1 MASLVVSLAGPDRP
15 GLVNSLSERITAGG
29 GSWLESRLAHLA
41 GTFAGIVLVRVPDE
55 GAEALAAALS
65 SLSETGLAVRIIAGT
80 QPTPPTE
87 QITLEL
93 LGNDRPGIVRDVTQT
108 LHGLGV
114 NIEEF
119 SSHIESAAFTG
130 EDMFRAI
137 ARLGLPPG
145 LSAQD
150 VGAALETLTAEFM
163 VDVQPPEDAG

>member
-1 MASLVVSLAGPDRP
+1 MASLVISLAGPDRP
-15 GLVNSLSERITAGG
+15 GLVNSLSATITAGG

-41 GTFAGIVLVRVPDE
+41 ETFAGIVLVAVPDE
-55 GAEALAAALS
+55 KAEALATALCA
-65 SLSETGLAVRIIAGT
+65 LTTAGLTVNVIASAGA
-80 QPTPPTE
+80 QTPVE

-119 SSHIESAAFTG
+119 SSQIENAAFTG
-130 EDMFRAI
+130 EDMFRAV
-137 ARLGLPPG
+137 ARLGLPLG

-150 VGAALETLTAEFM
+150 VRAALEKLAAEFM
-163 VDVQPPEDAG
+163 VDIKAPENA

>member
-15 GLVNSLSERITAGG
+15 GLVNSLSVRIAAGG

-41 GTFAGIVLVRVPDE
+41 GTFAGIILVRVPDE

-65 SLSETGLAVRIIAGT
+65 TLSEEGLAVNIITGT
-80 QPTPPTE
+80 ESEPPAE
-87 QITLEL
+87 QVTLEL
-93 LGNDRPGIVRDVTQT
+93 LGNDRPGIVREVTQT
-108 LHGLGV
+108 LRGLGV

-130 EDMFRAI
+130 EDMFRAV

-145 LSAQD
+145 LSAHD
-150 VGAALETLTAEFM
+150 VSTALERLTAEFM
-163 VDVQPPEDAG
+163 VDIRQPEAA

>member
-41 GTFAGIVLVRVPDE
+41 GTFAGIILVRVPDE
-55 GAEALAAALS
+55 KAAPLAAALS
-65 SLSETGLAVRIIAGT
+65 ALQEAGLVVNIITGT
-80 QPTPPTE
+80 QAPPPAE
-87 QITLEL
+87 QVTLEL
-93 LGNDRPGIVRDVTQT
+93 LGNDRPGIVREVTQT

-150 VGAALETLTAEFM
+150 VSTALEKLTAEFM
-163 VDVQPPEDAG
+163 VDIKHPEPA